1 MRERWRRTD
10 TTLSCLANSRHESKR
25 CESKRHESKLSSSAK
40 RRTYVFEFAML
51 SRSAGNATKETDSRP
66 PDPQSAAHAAGL
78 HYTEP
83 RSRPGLQPPRCES
96 RTSRVDR
103 AGPHP

>member
-78 HYTEP
+78 HYIYPHDPAGFEP
-83 RSRPGLQPPRCES
+83 SRRES
-96 RTSRVDR
+96 RASRAD
-103 AGPHP
+103 